1 MYDQDIV
8 GREDTQTGEENSE
21 KSLSIQLSLS
31 LSEIFNEEMW
41 RMFAYYMCSGH
52 KAHNTEYY
60 P

>member
-31 LSEIFNEEMW
+31 LSEIFNEEM
-41 RMFAYYMCSGH
+41 
-52 KAHNTEYY
+52 
-60 P
+60 